1 MKKRSNSGGRCDRPI
16 LEHRAMT
23 SNCNLHQQHQ
33 HLEHRAM
40 TRICISLILHQ
51 PPSSFANAQMSI
63 YEQNCG
69 MLMGGCMYR
78 NYYWPQPEESISVAL
93 TTSNLPFCQ
102 TTMPCKIFFNYP
114 ELISHHI
121 KPVPLL
127 WVAVMLTILLCGA
140 VEKLAPTD
148 N

>member
-23 SNCNLHQQHQ
+23 GNCNLHQQHQ

-51 PPSSFANAQMSI
+51 PPSSFATAQMSI

-93 TTSNLPFCQ
+93 TTSNQ
-102 TTMPCKIFFNYP
+102 TCLFARQLCLARF
-114 ELISHHI
+114 SS
-121 KPVPLL
+121 
-127 WVAVMLTILLCGA
+127 TILSLSHTTSNLSLCSG
-140 VEKLAPTD
+140 
-148 N
+148 